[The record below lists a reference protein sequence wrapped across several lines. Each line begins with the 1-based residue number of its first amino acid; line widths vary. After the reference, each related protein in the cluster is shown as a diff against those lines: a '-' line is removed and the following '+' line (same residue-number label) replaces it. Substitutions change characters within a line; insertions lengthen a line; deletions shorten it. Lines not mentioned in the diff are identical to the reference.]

1 MNRFRGAGKPAV
13 RFTMSE
19 SSVLDSIVQAQA
31 QAQEAQAEVAEEA
44 QVEDE
49 AQEDEAPPADER
61 QLNTLLRKAEA
72 AFTKGNKG
80 LLLSRVECG
89 KWCHAVYVLRQ
100 EQGHKDRSFTSQLIF
115 NRLAV
120 HADSKRECDANELAK
135 MFQAIMLLSQGD
147 AAWKGLTVGKLT
159 DLLPL
164 VSRVDGTE
172 LYSIFDIA
180 KAEQAKALFTWAC
193 GDGIN
198 KPSREDIH
206 NRVLELTDPAK
217 YAVKVEKDAAKEAE
231 KAAAKEAG
239 AEASED
245 EDQEAPTNLIDT
257 EARPAA
263 PDWKDVPDGMTAL
276 FQEGCK
282 QQPGKSADMMC
293 DFAKQF
299 VWTTAMIKGLL
310 DGIANSKDG
319 ERAEQAL
326 QELVDAIAEEYSIFP
341 ASELAEA
348 A

>member
-1 MNRFRGAGKPAV
+1 
-13 RFTMSE
+13 MSE
-19 SSVLDSIVQAQA
+19 SSVLVTIVQAQA

-44 QVEDE
+44 QDE
-49 AQEDEAPPADER
+49 AQEEEAPPADER

-100 EQGHKDRSFTSQLIF
+100 EQGHKDRAFTSQLIF

-120 HADSKRECDANELAK
+120 HADSKRECDASELAK
-135 MFQAIMLLSQGD
+135 MYHTVTLLSQGD
-147 AAWKGLTVGKLT
+147 GWKSLTVGKVL

-164 VSRVDGTE
+164 VARIDGAE
-172 LYSIFDIA
+172 LYSAFDIA
-180 KAEQAKALFTWAC
+180 KIEQAKALFAWAC

-217 YAVKVEKDAAKEAE
+217 YAAKVEKDAAKEAE

-239 AEASED
+239 AEAPED
-245 EDQEAPTNLIDT
+245 DKDEQEAPANLIDT
-257 EARPAA
+257 QARPAA
-263 PDWKDVPDGMTAL
+263 PDWKDVPEGMVAL
-276 FQEGCK
+276 YREACK
-282 QQPGKSADMMC
+282 QAPGHAGDLLC
-293 DFAKQF
+293 QFAKEL
-299 VWTTAMIKGLL
+299 VWTGAMVKGLL
-310 DGIANSKDG
+310 AGIANSKD
-319 ERAEQAL
+319 AESAVRAL
-326 QELVDAIAEEYSIFP
+326 QVLVDDIGEEYSIYP
-341 ASELAEA
+341 ESELAEA

>member
-1 MNRFRGAGKPAV
+1 
-13 RFTMSE
+13 MSE
-19 SSVLDSIVQAQA
+19 SSVLDSIVQAHEA
-31 QAQEAQAEVAEEA
+31 FAAADATQEASKIAVAPEVEEDA
-44 QVEDE
+44 QDE
-49 AQEDEAPPADER
+49 EAPPADER

-135 MFQAIMLLSQGD
+135 MFQTIMLLSQGD

-180 KAEQAKALFTWAC
+180 KAEQAKALFAWAC

-217 YAVKVEKDAAKEAE
+217 YAAKVEKDAAKEAE
-231 KAAAKEAG
+231 KAAAKAAG
-239 AEASED
+239 AEVSED
-245 EDQEAPTNLIDT
+245 EDEGTEAPTNLIDT
-257 EARPAA
+257 QARPAA
-263 PDWKDVPDGMTAL
+263 PDWKDVPEGMVAL
-276 FQEGCK
+276 YKEACK
-282 QQPGKSADMMC
+282 QAPGHTGDLLC
-293 DFAKQF
+293 QFAKEL
-299 VWTTAMIKGLL
+299 VWTSAMVKGLL
-310 DGIANSKDG
+310 AGIASSKDG
-319 ERAEQAL
+319 ESAENAL

-341 ASELAEA
+341 ASELADA